1 MRHKY
6 LILRKQRMPLIIK
19 LFILLITPFCVDA
32 YNFITISDIHLNNN
46 QSHIMRLDPA
56 RYNEDND
63 MDLQSFFEISH
74 AIKHSIGE
82 GKLIP
87 VVPDFIL
94 HLGDMIGHRRTWES
108 NRTKLV
114 EENQQ
119 IVLSTLQDIFPQ
131 TPIVTVFGNNDGFE
145 KDYGRFTY
153 KGMSPF
159 NTAVQYGFK
168 NGFLSDGE
176 VCNGKLHSQYP
187 CILSQNKI
195 DGFFTLKLQKNL
207 ILIALN
213 SVALS
218 PYYKERSQKTAK
230 LQMKFFHKHL
240 ELARVNKMSVL
251 IAMHIPVG
259 KNVYDGTLFW
269 KSSHRDKFLEL
280 IMEYQNQIMGLLVG
294 HTHMEEFKIITTTNE
309 KVIGEFFTAGL
320 STSHGNS
327 PSIKLFELIDQKD
340 EWSIHN
346 YIAYQIHP
354 GPQEDEP
361 VISKY
366 YDFRAAYCES
376 FPRQANIDTCLSHI
390 KFNQTRHRFTVNNPN
405 FEQDI
410 VSPDAFYVN

>member
-1 MRHKY
+1 
-6 LILRKQRMPLIIK
+6 MPLIIK

-218 PYYKERSQKTAK
+218 PFYKERSQKTAK

-280 IMEYQNQIMGLLVG
+280 IMKYQNQILGLLVG

>member
-218 PYYKERSQKTAK
+218 PFYKERSQKTAK

-340 EWSIHN
+340 DWSINN
-346 YIAYQIHP
+346 YITYQIHP
-354 GPQEDEP
+354 GPQEDKP

-366 YDFRAAYCES
+366 YDFRAAYCEN
-376 FPRQANIDTCLSHI
+376 FPRLAEINLCLSHI

-410 VSPDAFYVN
+410 ASPDAFYVN

>member
-1 MRHKY
+1 
-6 LILRKQRMPLIIK
+6 MPLIIK
-19 LFILLITPFCVDA
+19 LLILLITPFCVDA
-32 YNFITISDIHLNNN
+32 YNFLTISDIHLNNN
-46 QSHIMRLDPA
+46 QSHKMRLDPD
-56 RYNEDND
+56 RYNEEND

-74 AIKHSIGE
+74 AIKDSIGE
-82 GKLIP
+82 GKVIP

-94 HLGDMIGHRRTWES
+94 HLGDMIGHRRTWET

-119 IVLSTLQDIFPQ
+119 IVLSTLQDIFPR

-159 NTAVQYGFK
+159 NTAVQSGFK

-176 VCNGKLHSQYP
+176 VCNGKLPSQYP
-187 CILSQNKI
+187 CILSQNEKE
-195 DGFFTLKLQKNL
+195 GFFTLKLQKNL

-218 PYYKERSQKTAK
+218 PYYKERSPKTAK
-230 LQMKFFHKHL
+230 LQMKFLHKNL
-240 ELARVNKMSVL
+240 ELAKANKMSVL

-294 HTHMEEFKIITTTNE
+294 HTHMEEFKIITTTKE

-354 GPQEDEP
+354 GPQEAEP

-366 YDFRAAYCES
+366 YDFRTAYCEN
-376 FPRQANIDTCLSHI
+376 FPRPSNIDTCLNHI

-405 FEQDI
+405 FEQAI
-410 VSPDAFYVN
+410 ASPDAFYVN